1 MKKLK
6 ILVLVC
12 CLLIAKGCKDNTTE
26 PPPLPPETK
35 YEPLIPISEGN
46 YWLYMGYTLM
56 SESYEGGRPDNWKFG
71 FIIRKLPP
79 QPATKLDSSN
89 YVMNICG
96 DKLTLV
102 DDSKFNPVGGN
113 HLVYN
118 GNKGFYYTGKIK
130 SDTLAIS
137 FKDLIFPYP
146 AAKGTSVI
154 GRVFYYSN
162 IGNYNN
168 VPDNAYTTYTC
179 ISTDSLFSTPAGEF
193 RCIVYKAAFLD
204 IPPLFRDDVYY
215 FIKPGL
221 GIVGMVTRVY
231 RYSTKEYNYFNKIL
245 LTDYKIMGERK

>member
-6 ILVLVC
+6 IIVLICFV
-12 CLLIAKGCKDNTTE
+12 LIGKGCKDNTTE
-26 PPPLPPETK
+26 PPTPPETK

-46 YWLYMGYTLM
+46 YWLYRGYTLM
-56 SESYEGGRPDNWKFG
+56 SESYEGGSPDLDRWG

-113 HLVYN
+113 HLVYRD
-118 GNKGFYYTGKIK
+118 NKGFYYTGKIK
-130 SDTLAIS
+130 SDSLAIS

-146 AAKGTSVI
+146 VTKGTSVR
-154 GRVFYYSN
+154 GHVFYYSN
-162 IGNYNN
+162 VGNYAN
-168 VPDNAYTTYTC
+168 VPDDAHSTYTC
-179 ISTDSLFSTPAGEF
+179 LSTDSLFSTPAGDF
-193 RCIVYKAAFLD
+193 RCIVYKATIED
-204 IPPLFRDDVYY
+204 MPPLYRKDVYY

-221 GIVGMVTRVY
+221 GIVGMVTKTY
-231 RYSTKEYNYFNKIL
+231 RYSTKEYIYFMKVL
-245 LTDYKIMGERK
+245 LTDYKIVGESK